1 MPTVTVSS
9 KGQIVMP
16 KKIRDALGIKPRQ
29 KVFVKV
35 VQNHAEIIP
44 LPENPAQAFCGIF
57 KNGSSLTETLL
68 QGRREETRLEEKN
81 IARFLRAPGISKK
94 RR

>member
-16 KKIRDALGIKPRQ
+16 KKIRDALGIKPKQ
-29 KVFVKV
+29 KVFLKV

-44 LPENPAQAFCGIF
+44 LPENPTQAFCGIF
-57 KNGSSLTETLL
+57 RNGSSLTKSLL
-68 QGRREETRLEEKN
+68 KVRKEEIKLEEKN
-81 IARFLRAPGISKK
+81 VTRFLRAPGISKK

>member
-1 MPTVTVSS
+1 MSTVTVSS

-16 KKIRDALGIKPRQ
+16 KKIRDALGIKPKQ
-29 KVFVKV
+29 KVFLKV

-44 LPENPAQAFCGIF
+44 LPENPAKAFCGIF
-57 KNGSSLTETLL
+57 KNGSSLTKTLL
-68 QGRREETRLEEKN
+68 KARREETGLEEKN
-81 IARFLRAPGISKK
+81 IARFLRTPGISKK

>member
-16 KKIRDALGIKPRQ
+16 KKIRDALGIKPKQ
-29 KVFVKV
+29 KVFLKV
-35 VQNHAEIIP
+35 VQDHAEIIP

-57 KNGSSLTETLL
+57 KKGSSLTKSLL
-68 QGRREETRLEEKN
+68 KDRKEEAKLEEKN
-81 IARFLRAPGISKK
+81 ITRFLRASGISKK

>member
-16 KKIRDALGIKPRQ
+16 KKIRDALGIKPGH
-29 KVFVKV
+29 KVFLRIVGD
-35 VQNHAEIIP
+35 HAEIVP
-44 LPENPAQAFCGIF
+44 LPENPVQAFCGIF
-57 KNGSSLTETLL
+57 KDGSSLTEPLL
-68 QGRREETRLEEKN
+68 KARMEETKLEEKS
-81 IARFLRAPGISKK
+81 ATRFLRNPSISKK

>member
-1 MPTVTVSS
+1 MSTVTVSS

-16 KKIRDALGIKPRQ
+16 KKIRDALGIKPKQ
-29 KVFVKV
+29 KVFLKV

-57 KNGSSLTETLL
+57 KKGSSLTKTLL
-68 QGRREETRLEEKN
+68 KTRKEETKIEEKN
-81 IARFLRAPGISKK
+81 IA
-94 RR
+94 

>member
-16 KKIRDALGIKPRQ
+16 KKIRDALGIKPKQ
-29 KVFVKV
+29 KVFLKV
-35 VQNHAEIIP
+35 VQDHAEIIP
-44 LPENPAQAFCGIF
+44 LPENPAKAFCGIF
-57 KNGSSLTETLL
+57 RKGSSLTKTLRKL
-68 QGRREETRLEEKN
+68 RKEETELEEKD
-81 IARFLRAPGISKK
+81 IARFIRPPGISKK